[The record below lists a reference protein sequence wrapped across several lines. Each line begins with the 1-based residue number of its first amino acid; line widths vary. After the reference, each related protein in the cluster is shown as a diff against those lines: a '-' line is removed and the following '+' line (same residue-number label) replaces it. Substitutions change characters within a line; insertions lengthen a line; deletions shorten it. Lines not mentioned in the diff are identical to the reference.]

1 MLTPL
6 LSLRDDEILGEGS
19 LDPLGLYATADRLA
33 VQLVPGVR
41 ERQQHPRF
49 LTALAV
55 SLHVASSFPDDI
67 VASDGVSEP
76 WQVFEWYMV
85 EFMVRT
91 ASGGDE
97 LRGLPGRDKATSAI
111 RDNVPLSAKRYLK
124 TPSVYG
130 FHGVYRILARE
141 LEVQVA
147 NQLGGPGYQ
156 LLETWADEQNLAGF
170 VGTGGGD
177 GHLVLQRLREA
188 IDDGLDSGCVARKAN
203 WRYGEFF
210 SKHLGH
216 YEVGPKEARILHE
229 IIRSPGKGFRRQVL
243 DFLAADA
250 GQKLTR
256 PFAEGSE
263 SLGSVERRVHEAMS
277 RTAPPEL
284 RRLLEAIQA
293 YEHFA
298 RLLQDAFDDCR
309 QRLTAVH
316 GKVFPAELEQ
326 LEGIRSSCRELPTVF
341 ATTHDKLCQAD
352 DALAAEFADQFGF
365 ASEQS
370 DGKAWVERLIDHHL
384 RIQRG
389 KLPNGK
395 KPWIDRYDDGG
406 LVLQPAYR
414 VEKGG
419 RHDRSYVHG
428 YRTQPLTSFLA
439 DLGRVRA

>member
-1 MLTPL
+1 M
-6 LSLRDDEILGEGS
+6 RDDEILGEGS

-55 SLHVASSFPDDI
+55 SLHVTSSFPDDI

-141 LEVQVA
+141 LEIQVA
-147 NQLGGPGYQ
+147 DQLGGPGYQ

-188 IDDGLDSGCVARKAN
+188 VDDGLETGCVARRAN
-203 WRYGEFF
+203 WRYREFF
-210 SKHLGH
+210 SNHLGQ
-216 YEVGPKEARILHE
+216 YEVGRREARTLYE
-229 IIRSPGKGFRRQVL
+229 IIRSPGNGFRRQVL
-243 DFLAADA
+243 DFLVSDA
-250 GQKLTR
+250 GQKLTQ
-256 PFAEGSE
+256 PFADGSG
-263 SLGSVERRVHEAMS
+263 SLGAIERHVHEAM
-277 RTAPPEL
+277 RKTAPPEL

-298 RLLQDAFDDCR
+298 RLIQDAFEDCR
-309 QRLTAVH
+309 RRLTTVH
-316 GKVFPAELEQ
+316 GKVSPAELAK
-326 LEGIRSSCRELPTVF
+326 LEGVRSSCRELPAAF
-341 ATTHDKLCQAD
+341 AAAHEKLTQAD
-352 DALAAEFADQFGF
+352 DALAAEFADHFDF
-365 ASEQS
+365 AGEQC
-370 DGKAWVERLIDHHL
+370 DGKTWVERLIDHHL
-384 RIQRG
+384 RIQQG
-389 KLPNGK
+389 KPPNGK

-414 VEKGG
+414 VEEGG
-419 RHDRSYVHG
+419 RHDKSYVHG
-428 YRTQPLTSFLA
+428 YRTQPLMSFLS
-439 DLGRVRA
+439 DLGRARA